1 MKKWER
7 VVVGVDGSES
17 SKHALAWA
25 ADQAREHD
33 ATLEVIT
40 AWTPPMVPAT
50 TGYAAYA
57 TTNDADFSD
66 SAELQL
72 TETVK
77 AVLGDEPDV
86 PLRRQVLEGHPASLL
101 IAASEGADLVAV
113 GCRGHGGFTG
123 MLLGS
128 VSQHLT
134 AHARCPVVVV
144 R

>member
-1 MKKWER
+1 MKTWKR

-25 ADQAREHD
+25 ADEAREHG
-33 ATLEVIT
+33 ATLAAIT
-40 AWTPPMVPAT
+40 AWTPPAVPGT
-50 TGYAAYA
+50 PGYAAYA

-66 SAELQL
+66 TAQLQL
-72 TETVK
+72 AETVK
-77 AVLGDEPDV
+77 EVLGDDPGLLV
-86 PLRRQVLEGHPASLL
+86 QPQVLEGHPAPLL
-101 IAASEGADLVAV
+101 IEASEGADLVVV
-113 GCRGHGGFTG
+113 GCRGHGGFAG